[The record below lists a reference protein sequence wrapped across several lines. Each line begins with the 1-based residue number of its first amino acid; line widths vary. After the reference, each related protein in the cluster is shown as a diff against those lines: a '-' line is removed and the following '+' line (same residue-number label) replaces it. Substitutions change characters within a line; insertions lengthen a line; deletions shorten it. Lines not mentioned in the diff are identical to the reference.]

1 MGHMRDPSHF
11 DAHTLGYNPLV
22 SLEDDLESVAQTV
35 EQRGTDAQGLHEL
48 SVELARLHKPTAEGQ
63 RWHRRALEAART
75 QFVHALGEM
84 GESARAAQ
92 IIVRA
97 IRDRASVSAHEREE
111 VKAQLLDI
119 FRVVPASA
127 LATANAALPIP
138 GTSLATPWL
147 LIKLGLM
154 PSRWRESYILN
165 RLQKES
171 DRLKALG
178 LDAQA
183 ARVAQISDEVERGI
197 ESRDVCAGGAN
208 LLRFWDANGDNAW
221 DDDERAAYGAA
232 LTVVVDAV
240 LSQGHR
246 KQWFALQGASVVG
259 PFILSEG
266 GNPRDLHGLPDDGLL
281 CFKGT
286 SGWVCIDDLR
296 RLLHERLSAQRT
308 SLQ

>member
-1 MGHMRDPSHF
+1 MRPSH
-11 DAHTLGYNPLV
+11 PLHGRHLRYPLPV
-22 SLEDDLESVAQTV
+22 SAEDDLEDIAQTL
-35 EQRGTDAQGLHEL
+35 EQDGNDASGLHEL
-48 SVELARLHKPTAEGQ
+48 SAELARMHEPTAPEQ
-63 RWHRRALEAART
+63 RWHRRALDAART
-75 QFVHALGEM
+75 QFVHALGEV
-84 GESARAAQ
+84 GESARAAK
-92 IIVRA
+92 IIARA
-97 IRDRASVSAHEREE
+97 IRDHSSVSAHERDE
-111 VKAQLLDI
+111 VRAQLLDI

-178 LDAQA
+178 LDAHA
-183 ARVAQISDEVERGI
+183 ARVEHISDAVHREI
-197 ESRDVCAGGAN
+197 EARDVCAQETN

-221 DDDERAAYGAA
+221 DEEEREAYRTA
-232 LTVVVDAV
+232 LLTVVDAV
-240 LSQGHR
+240 IAHGHR

-259 PFILSEG
+259 PFVLSKG
-266 GNPRDLHGLPDDGLL
+266 GDPRDLHGLPDDGLL

-286 SGWVCIDDLR
+286 SGWVCIQDLR
-296 RLLHERLSAQRT
+296 VEIDAAMSA
-308 SLQ
+308 S